1 LIGSVGWGLD
11 SGGVLGE
18 AHGAENGDGS
28 GFVWLLILANG

>member
-1 LIGSVGWGLD
+1 LTGSVGWGLD
-11 SGGVLGE
+11 SGVLGE